1 MKMDL
6 GKGQALDGNINNRIK
21 KAAVNLPNGAIYEG
35 EWLGEMRDG
44 WGVQIWPDTS
54 RYEGN
59 WRNDKANGKGK
70 LIHADGDVYD
80 GEWRNDKAEG

>member
-6 GKGQALDGNINNRIK
+6 GKGQALDGNIGNRIK

-44 WGVQIWPDTS
+44 WGV
-54 RYEGN
+54 
-59 WRNDKANGKGK
+59 
-70 LIHADGDVYD
+70 
-80 GEWRNDKAEG
+80 